1 MNNIFTPTDE
11 QVRHG
16 IFMKRIS
23 AHFKDHPDLGRIKTI
38 SRMSP
43 WGHGDRYRVKCTL
56 QREYVIYEKDGE
68 IHNIGL
74 YKQDLI

>member
-1 MNNIFTPTDE
+1 MDKVFTLTKE
-11 QVRHG
+11 QLHHG
-16 IFMKRIS
+16 TFMKRIS

-38 SRMSP
+38 SLISP
-43 WGHGDRYRVKCTL
+43 WVHGDRYRVKCTL
-56 QREYVIYEKDGE
+56 QREYVIYERDGE

>member
-1 MNNIFTPTDE
+1 MDKVFTLTKE
-11 QVRHG
+11 QLHHST
-16 IFMKRIS
+16 FMITIS
-23 AHFKDHPDLGRIKTI
+23 AHFKDHPELGKIKTI
-38 SRMSP
+38 GLISP

-74 YKQDLI
+74 YRQDLI